1 MLEEFTKAAV
11 DKIIAQDYPY
21 LKLPALLFATVS
33 SAQMLGE
40 TFTLEKPVVY
50 DEDAPRTF
58 NAHIDAHW
66 YEYTLTVVDR
76 FGSVD
81 ENFPKFPGIRS
92 RAQYKPG
99 ATVAV
104 ALAYGDSPVI
114 IGEVQL

>member
-1 MLEEFTKAAV
+1 MLEEFTTAAV
-11 DKIIAQDYPY
+11 DKIIAQKYPH
-21 LKLPALLFATVS
+21 LKLPAVLFATIS
-33 SAQMLGE
+33 SVTMLDE
-40 TFTLEKPVVY
+40 TVTSEKLVIH
-50 DEDAPRTF
+50 DEDALRIF
-58 NAHIDAHW
+58 NAHINAHW

-81 ENFPKFPGIRS
+81 NEFPKFPGIRS
-92 RAQYKPG
+92 RAQYTTG